1 MDGSPIVEEK
11 SESTY
16 KEKIQS
22 IINNKK
28 LNKEVKL
35 NLISLIRDKNASKK
49 NQEIYDNNNKNS
61 QENQNNDRLHTGPE
75 EKIAENDVPIDIAKG
90 EKTLI
95 DFDNSLDE
103 YHDVDTTLNAT
114 KFNNTFK
121 NAYDRLNPAEQTR
134 SKSSK
139 ERSFLDLDKQEQYL
153 EQKKKEKLQK
163 QLKILRKKKKH
174 DILKTK
180 RKINTILPNT
190 TPEKIEKIIS
200 INLTPNRP
208 IDKQKVKDQKW
219 TLYRQ
224 AKSRPPLYA
233 KRNESN

>member
-1 MDGSPIVEEK
+1 MF
-11 SESTY
+11 
-16 KEKIQS
+16 KEKIQG
-22 IINNKK
+22 IINNKN

-35 NLISLIRDKNASKK
+35 NLIRDKNASKK

-61 QENQNNDRLHTGPE
+61 QENQNNDRLHSGPE
-75 EKIAENDVPIDIAKG
+75 EKIAENDAPIEIDKE

-95 DFDNSLDE
+95 DIDNSLDE

-114 KFNNTFK
+114 KLNNTFK

-134 SKSSK
+134 SKSTK
-139 ERSFLDLDKQEQYL
+139 ERSFLDLEKQEQYL

-163 QLKILRKKKKH
+163 QIKILRKKKKQ

-190 TPEKIEKIIS
+190 TPEKIQKIIS
-200 INLTPNRP
+200 INFTPNRP

-224 AKSRPPLYA
+224 SKSRPPIYP
-233 KRNESN
+233 KNNESN